1 MTEKK
6 ANTVRLVY
14 KIVLSVLTA
23 VVAALFIMQVCRIY
37 FGVGS
42 YTRALVISYLKQ
54 IAVPFWLWIAV
65 IFIGFVL
72 WEVLPPEGKQ
82 KYGQD
87 VRYSLY
93 RLKKKLPVKAEGD
106 LLQDAAAVAK
116 YDKILKII
124 WAICAAAC
132 VIFAAAGLTYLLNFD
147 NFPAQNLIPE
157 MVNAVINVFPFVICA
172 FALCIGA
179 SIYSGYSAKK
189 QLPHLKRLAALGK
202 AESPEYN
209 KVERVYY
216 KAVAAVQ
223 SDAFT
228 WTMRAIIFVIG
239 VILVILG
246 VSNGGAGDVLGKAIN
261 ICTECI
267 GLG

>member
-6 ANTVRLVY
+6 AKTVRHVY
-14 KIVLSVLTA
+14 KIVFSVLTA
-23 VVAALFIMQVCRIY
+23 VVAALFIVQVCRIY

-42 YTRALVISYLKQ
+42 YTRKLVATYLNQ

-72 WEVLPPEGKQ
+72 WEILPPEGKK

-87 VRYSLY
+87 VRYTLY
-93 RLKKKLPVKAEGD
+93 RLKKKLPVKAEGE
-106 LLQDAAAVAK
+106 LLNDAAVVARH
-116 YDKILKII
+116 DRILKII
-124 WAICAAAC
+124 WGICAAVC
-132 VIFAAAGLTYLLNFD
+132 VIFAAAGLVYLFNFD
-147 NFPAQNLIPE
+147 NFPANNLIPE
-157 MVNAVINVFPFVICA
+157 MVNAVINVFPYVICA

-189 QLPHLKRLAALGK
+189 VLPHMKRLVALGK
-202 AESPEYN
+202 AESPEY
-209 KVERVYY
+209 KGLEKVYY
-216 KAVAAVQ
+216 KAVAAVE
-223 SDAFT
+223 SDIFV
-228 WTMRAIIFVIG
+228 WSMRAACLIVG
-239 VILVILG
+239 VTLVILG
-246 VSNGGAGDVLGKAIN
+246 ILNGGADDVLGKAIN